1 MFAKPL
7 VGLLQLKEEVGDQ
20 DCDHEYGW
28 DDLEKLSPVV
38 RAFKSFEDRIILP
51 LFTKDHKTM
60 KLADNEVMESEEEG
74 IFDRLEEKHN
84 KKIKK

>member
-1 MFAKPL
+1 MTTVFLIFVTTVLNGMLAKPL
-7 VGLLQLKEEVGDQ
+7 VGLLQLKEEVGDE
-20 DCDHEYGW
+20 DYDHEYGW

-60 KLADNEVMESEEEG
+60 KLAIMN
-74 IFDRLEEKHN
+74 
-84 KKIKK
+84 